1 MHIKQ
6 PKPRSGPEPS
16 AAGPGTTPRPDVKRL
31 SSKPVVIAGSAL
43 MFVVLAV
50 AFLVTSRPKA
60 DDAAAAGFQAGGA
73 PDGPATAEFLN
84 TDPTAAPPPGPECQ
98 GMECAASVAA
108 GQAPG
113 VSAADSAMLAAAPAQ
128 QVYGGEASAFPAAT
142 AGAMPAGDPYA
153 MTYGPEPDAVPAAAP
168 AAPECDRRCRY
179 RAARGARLSSDA
191 AGAAAAA
198 HASPGQQ
205 FWPGPDG
212 LLPEGYYAAV
222 ADSMMRAELAA
233 LGVSS
238 SPAAGAAPYSG
249 RNAGGGPQL
258 ATTSAA
264 EPGRA
269 APAPQAPSAPSS
281 PYVVSAGTLI
291 PAALVTGINSDLCGN
306 VKAVVTRDVYDARL
320 RVVLIPA
327 GAELLGTCSDQVAGG
342 QARLAVAWTRV
353 RFPDGRTLALPGL
366 PTHSSDGRSGMRDRV
381 NNHWG
386 RVFGTAVLL
395 SALGAGVQLGVPQ
408 ETDGGSMSPAQTA
421 ATAAATELSTLATEI
436 LRKNLEVKPTIE
448 IRPAT
453 AFVVFVAADLDVG
466 APAPRP
472 RTGGAQ
478 W

>member
-1 MHIKQ
+1 MRIKQ
-6 PKPRSGPEPS
+6 PTKPRSGAEPS
-16 AAGPGTTPRPDVKRL
+16 GTGPGTTPRPGVKRL

-50 AFLVTSRPKA
+50 VFLVTSRPKA
-60 DDAAAAGFQAGGA
+60 DDAAAGFQAGGA
-73 PDGPATAEFLN
+73 PEGPATAEFLN
-84 TDPTAAPPPGPECQ
+84 TDPTAAPPPGPDCQ

-108 GQAPG
+108 REPG
-113 VSAADSAMLAAAPAQ
+113 VSAQDSAVLAAAAAQ
-128 QVYGGEASAFPAAT
+128 QLYGGEPSAYPAASAR
-142 AGAMPAGDPYA
+142 AMQQGDPYA
-153 MTYGPEPDAVPAAAP
+153 MTYGPEPEAAPAAAP
-168 AAPECDRRCRY
+168 AAQECDRRCRY
-179 RAARGARLSSDA
+179 RTARGARLSSDG
-191 AGAAAAA
+191 AGAVVAAP
-198 HASPGQQ
+198 ASPGQQ
-205 FWPGPDG
+205 FRPGPDG
-212 LLPEGYYAAV
+212 LMPEAYYATV
-222 ADSMMRAELAA
+222 ADSLMRVELSA
-233 LGVSS
+233 LGVTS
-238 SPAAGAAPYSG
+238 SPAADAGPYSG
-249 RNAGGGPQL
+249 RNASGASQL
-258 ATTSAA
+258 ATTSTA

-269 APAPQAPSAPSS
+269 APAPQAPSTPPS

-320 RVVLIPA
+320 RLVLIPA

-366 PTHSSDGRSGMRDRV
+366 PSHSSDGRSGVRDRV

-395 SALGAGVQLGVPQ
+395 SALSAGVQLGIPQ

-421 ATAAATELSTLATEI
+421 ATAAAAELSTLATEI
-436 LRKNLEVKPTIE
+436 LRRNLEVKPTIE

-472 RTGGAQ
+472 RAGGAQ

>member
-1 MHIKQ
+1 MRMKQ

-16 AAGPGTTPRPDVKRL
+16 AAGPGSTARPDVKRL
-31 SSKPVVIAGSAL
+31 SSKPVVIAGAAL
-43 MFVVLAV
+43 LFVVLAV
-50 AFLVTSRPKA
+50 VFLVTSRPKA
-60 DDAAAAGFQAGGA
+60 GDGAPAGPGGGA
-73 PDGPATAEFLN
+73 PEGPATAEFLN
-84 TDPTAAPPPGPECQ
+84 NEPTAAPPPGPACQ
-98 GMECAASVAA
+98 GMECAASVAGGA
-108 GQAPG
+108 APG
-113 VSAADSAMLAAAPAQ
+113 ASAADSAALAAAAAQ
-128 QVYGGEASAFPAAT
+128 QSYGAYP
-142 AGAMPAGDPYA
+142 AGAGVTPQGTDPYA
-153 MTYGPEPDAVPAAAP
+153 ASYGPAPEESAPAAAP

-179 RAARGARLSSDA
+179 RAARGARLADG
-191 AGAAAAA
+191 AGASTSAP
-198 HASPGQQ
+198 ASPGQQ
-205 FWPGPDG
+205 FRPGPDG
-212 LLPEGYYAAV
+212 LMPDAYYTAL
-222 ADSMMRAELAA
+222 ADSMMRAELSAY
-233 LGVSS
+233 GSS
-238 SPAAGAAPYSG
+238 GDAAGTAPHSG
-249 RNAGGGPQL
+249 RNAAAAPQL
-258 ATTSAA
+258 AAA
-264 EPGRA
+264 PAADAGRA
-269 APAPQAPSAPSS
+269 APAPQAPASPSS

-366 PTHSSDGRSGMRDRV
+366 PTHSQDGRSGVRDRV

-436 LRKNLEVKPTIE
+436 LRRNLEVKPTIE

-453 AFVVFVAADLDVG
+453 PFVVFVAADLDVG

-472 RTGGAQ
+472 RFGGAR
-478 W
+478 